1 MEAYSTVWWTTIQVA
16 TLHVFRATVSI
27 KLTGYLKQ
35 AVVYLI
41 LVLVNRETK
50 RNGAKK
56 IKKKEKETEATPTL
70 IANLSA
76 RLDRWSSYIRL
87 IQLLQLFGSFLCID

>member
-56 IKKKEKETEATPTL
+56 
-70 IANLSA
+70 
-76 RLDRWSSYIRL
+76 
-87 IQLLQLFGSFLCID
+87 